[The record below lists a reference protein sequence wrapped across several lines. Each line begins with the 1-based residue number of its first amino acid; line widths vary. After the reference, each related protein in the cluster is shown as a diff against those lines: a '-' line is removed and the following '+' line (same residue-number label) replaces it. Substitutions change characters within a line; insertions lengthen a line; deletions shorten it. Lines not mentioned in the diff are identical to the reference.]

1 MKDVEIYRDKGEVD
15 IKIIEEYE
23 KLIGYKFPKKYK
35 SLLSKHNGLYP
46 ERESFLYYNEVL
58 KTEDG
63 NGIYF
68 YFFKENNQYELGDS
82 SSSMVYFFLEDE
94 DMPNHLVPFG
104 GTGNGDIICFD
115 YREDI
120 KSDNPK
126 IVLLHHDA
134 AYDDGSLIIS
144 FLSNSFEEFMDS
156 LYKYQDDEDDDFE
169 WNDEN

>member
-1 MKDVEIYRDKGEVD
+1 MKDVEIYRDEGEVD

-23 KLIGYKFPKKYK
+23 KLIGYSFPKEYK
-35 SLLSKHNGLYP
+35 SLLSKHNGLWP
-46 ERESFLYYNEVL
+46 ERESFLYYDEVY
-58 KTEDG
+58 KTEVE

-68 YFFKENNQYELGDS
+68 YAFDHKDLTLYCDSIMGENLFDDGDIP
-82 SSSMVYFFLEDE
+82 E
-94 DMPNHLVPFG
+94 HLVIFG
-104 GTGNGDIICFD
+104 ETGNGDMICFD

-156 LYKYQDDEDDDFE
+156 LFEDEDKDDDFE
-169 WNDEN
+169 WSDEK